1 VLLVYTRRSGTQA
14 GRGPRGEYGGVGQL
28 RLKGGEVIEEVLEA
42 EVAKHRFT
50 VEEFR
55 KMGEAGIFG
64 EDDRVELVEGEI
76 VEMTPIGWRHV
87 ESVNA
92 LTGVLA
98 DLREAGRF
106 VVSVQN
112 PLVLGEYGEH
122 YPDLVLYQAGVRGR
136 VPEAGDALVVV
147 EVADTIVSYDRN
159 VKLPLYA
166 RAGVPEAW
174 LVDLRAGIVEVHS
187 GPHAGAYGTVRT
199 YARGEVVRSA
209 TLAEIVAFGPDEV
222 LPG

>member
-1 VLLVYTRRSGTQA
+1 
-14 GRGPRGEYGGVGQL
+14 
-28 RLKGGEVIEEVLEA
+28 VIKKLLEA
-42 EVAKHRFT
+42 EVTKHRFT

-92 LTGVLA
+92 LTGMLA
-98 DLREAGRF
+98 DLRGVGRF

-112 PLVLGEYGEH
+112 PLVLGEHGEH
-122 YPDLVLYQAGVRGR
+122 YPDLVLYRAGVRGR
-136 VPEAGDALVVV
+136 VPEARDALVVV
-147 EVADTIVSYDRN
+147 EVADTSVAYDRN
-159 VKLPLYA
+159 IKLPLYA
-166 RAGVPEAW
+166 SVGVPEAW
-174 LVDLRAGIVEVHS
+174 LVDLRAGVVEVHS
-187 GPHAGAYGTVRT
+187 GPGASGYGEVRM
-199 YARGEVVRSA
+199 YARGEAVRSA
-209 TLAEIVAFGPDEV
+209 TLAEVVAFVADEV

>member
-1 VLLVYTRRSGTQA
+1 MET
-14 GRGPRGEYGGVGQL
+14 
-28 RLKGGEVIEEVLEA
+28 

-87 ESVNA
+87 ESVNTLA
-92 LTGVLA
+92 GVLA

-112 PLVLGEYGEH
+112 PLVVGEH
-122 YPDLVLYQAGVRGR
+122 YPELVLYREGVRGR
-136 VPEAGDALVVV
+136 VPEAG
-147 EVADTIVSYDRN
+147 YC
-159 VKLPLYA
+159 P
-166 RAGVPEAW
+166 P
-174 LVDLRAGIVEVHS
+174 
-187 GPHAGAYGTVRT
+187 
-199 YARGEVVRSA
+199 SA
-209 TLAEIVAFGPDEV
+209 TRHVVPAQPLSA
-222 LPG
+222 

>member
-1 VLLVYTRRSGTQA
+1 M
-14 GRGPRGEYGGVGQL
+14 
-28 RLKGGEVIEEVLEA
+28 LEA
-42 EVAKHRFT
+42 GVAKHRFT

-55 KMGEAGIFG
+55 KMGEAGIFA
-64 EDDRVELVEGEI
+64 EDDRMELVEGEI

-92 LTGVLA
+92 LTGLLA
-98 DLREAGRF
+98 DLRETGHF

-122 YPDLVLYQAGVRGR
+122 YPDLVLYREGVRGR

-147 EVADTIVSYDRN
+147 EVADTSISYDRN

-174 LVDLRAGIVEVHS
+174 LVDLRAGAIEVHS
-187 GPHAGAYGTVRT
+187 APRAGGYGTVRT
-199 YARGEVVRSA
+199 YARGEMVHSA
-209 TLAEIVAFGPDEV
+209 TLSEVVAFGTDEV
-222 LPG
+222 LPEYRVDPGTI

>member
-1 VLLVYTRRSGTQA
+1 M
-14 GRGPRGEYGGVGQL
+14 
-28 RLKGGEVIEEVLEA
+28 IEEVSEA

-76 VEMTPIGWRHV
+76 LEMTPIGWRHV
-87 ESVNA
+87 ESVNV
-92 LTGVLA
+92 LTGLLA
-98 DLREAGRF
+98 DLRETGRF

-112 PLVLGEYGEH
+112 PLVLGEHGEH
-122 YPDLVLYQAGVRGR
+122 YPDLVLYREGVRGR
-136 VPEAGDALVVV
+136 VPEARDTLVVI
-147 EVADTIVSYDRN
+147 EVADTSIYYDRN

-174 LVDLRAGIVEVHS
+174 LIDLRAGVVEVHS
-187 GPHAGAYGTVRT
+187 EPHADSYGAVQT
-199 YARGEVVRSA
+199 YAQGEVVRST
-209 TLAEIVAFGPDEV
+209 TLAEVVAFGADEV
-222 LPG
+222 LPR

>member
-1 VLLVYTRRSGTQA
+1 
-14 GRGPRGEYGGVGQL
+14 
-28 RLKGGEVIEEVLEA
+28 VIEKMLEA
-42 EVAKHRFT
+42 GDAKHRFT

-55 KMGEAGIFG
+55 KMGEAGIFA
-64 EDDRVELVEGEI
+64 EDDRMELVEGEI

-98 DLREAGRF
+98 DLRGSGRF

-112 PLVLGEYGEH
+112 PLVLGEHGEH
-122 YPDLVLYQAGVRGR
+122 YPDLVLYREGVRGR
-136 VPEAGDALVVV
+136 VPEARDALVVV
-147 EVADTIVSYDRN
+147 EVADTSLSYDRN

-174 LVDLRAGIVEVHS
+174 LVDLRAGVVEVHT
-187 GPHAGAYGTVRT
+187 GPHADGYGAVRT
-199 YARGEVVRSA
+199 YTRGEIVHSA
-209 TLAEIVAFGPDEV
+209 TLAEIVAFGTDEV

>member
-1 VLLVYTRRSGTQA
+1 M
-14 GRGPRGEYGGVGQL
+14 
-28 RLKGGEVIEEVLEA
+28 LEA
-42 EVAKHRFT
+42 GVAKHRFT

-55 KMGEAGIFG
+55 KMGQVGILG

-98 DLREAGRF
+98 DHREAGRF

-112 PLVLGEYGEH
+112 PLVLGEHGEH

-136 VPEAGDALVVV
+136 VPEAMDTLVVV
-147 EVADTIVSYDRN
+147 EVADTSVSYDRN
-159 VKLPLYA
+159 TKLPLYA
-166 RAGVPEAW
+166 SAGVPEAW
-174 LVDLRAGIVEVHS
+174 LVDLRAGVVEVHS
-187 GPHAGAYGTVRT
+187 GPRAGGYGTVGMYT
-199 YARGEVVRSA
+199 RGEVVRSA
-209 TLAEIVAFGPDEV
+209 TLAEVVAFGANEV

>member
-1 VLLVYTRRSGTQA
+1 VNTVGGLA
-14 GRGPRGEYGGVGQL
+14 GAEGR
-28 RLKGGEVIEEVLEA
+28 EVIAKVSEA

-87 ESVNA
+87 ESVNT

-112 PLVLGEYGEH
+112 PLVLGEHSEH
-122 YPDLVLYQAGVRGR
+122 YPDLVLYRAGVSGR
-136 VPEAGDALVVV
+136 VPEARDALVVV
-147 EVADTIVSYDRN
+147 EVADTSLSYDRN

-166 RAGVPEAW
+166 SARAPEAW
-174 LVDLRAGIVEVHS
+174 LMDLRAGVVEVHS
-187 GPHAGAYGTVRT
+187 EPRANGYGGVRKYT
-199 YARGEVVRSA
+199 RGEVVISA
-209 TLAEIVAFGPDEV
+209 TLAEVVAFRANEA

>member
-1 VLLVYTRRSGTQA
+1 
-14 GRGPRGEYGGVGQL
+14 
-28 RLKGGEVIEEVLEA
+28 VIEKMLEA
-42 EVAKHRFT
+42 GVAKHRFT

-55 KMGEAGIFG
+55 KMGEAGIFA
-64 EDDRVELVEGEI
+64 EDDRMELVEGEI

-98 DLREAGRF
+98 DLRGTGRF

-112 PLVLGEYGEH
+112 PLVLGEHGEH
-122 YPDLVLYQAGVRGR
+122 YPDLVLYREGVRGR

-147 EVADTIVSYDRN
+147 EVADTSVSYDRN
-159 VKLPLYA
+159 IKLPLYA
-166 RAGVPEAW
+166 HAGVPEAW
-174 LVDLRAGIVEVHS
+174 LVDLRAGVVEVHS
-187 GPHAGAYGTVRT
+187 GPRTGGYGSVRM

-209 TLAEIVAFGPDEV
+209 TLAEVVAFGADEV

>member
-1 VLLVYTRRSGTQA
+1 M
-14 GRGPRGEYGGVGQL
+14 
-28 RLKGGEVIEEVLEA
+28 EV

-55 KMGEAGIFG
+55 KMGEAGIFA
-64 EDDRVELVEGEI
+64 EDDRMELVEGEI

-92 LTGVLA
+92 LTGLLA
-98 DLREAGRF
+98 DLRETGRF

-122 YPDLVLYQAGVRGR
+122 YPDLVLYREGVRGR

-147 EVADTIVSYDRN
+147 EVADTSISYDRN

-174 LVDLRAGIVEVHS
+174 LVHLRAGVVEVHS
-187 GPHAGAYGTVRT
+187 EPHTDDGYGAVKT

-209 TLAEIVAFGPDEV
+209 ILAEVVAFGADEV

>member
-1 VLLVYTRRSGTQA
+1 M
-14 GRGPRGEYGGVGQL
+14 
-28 RLKGGEVIEEVLEA
+28 EEL
-42 EVAKHRFT
+42 AKTHRFT
-50 VEEFR
+50 VEEFH

-76 VEMTPIGWRHV
+76 VEMAPIGWRHM

-98 DLREAGRF
+98 DLRGAGGF

-112 PLVLGEYGEH
+112 PLVLGEHGEH
-122 YPDLVLYQAGVRGR
+122 YPDLVLYRVGVRGR
-136 VPEAGDALVVV
+136 VPGAGDALVVI
-147 EVADTIVSYDRN
+147 EVSDTSVSYDRN
-159 VKLPLYA
+159 VKVPLYA

-187 GPHAGAYGTVRT
+187 EPRKGGYGAIRR
-199 YARGEVVRSA
+199 YARGEGMRSA
-209 TLAEIVAFGPDEV
+209 TLVDVV
-222 LPG
+222 LPVDEMLPE

>member
-1 VLLVYTRRSGTQA
+1 ML
-14 GRGPRGEYGGVGQL
+14 P
-28 RLKGGEVIEEVLEA
+28 A

-55 KMGEAGIFG
+55 KIGEAGIFS

-76 VEMTPIGWRHV
+76 VEMAPIGWRHM

-98 DLREAGRF
+98 DLRGAGGF

-112 PLVLGEYGEH
+112 PLVVGEHGEH
-122 YPDLVLYQAGVRGR
+122 YPDLVLYRAGVRGR
-136 VPEAGDALVVV
+136 VPEARDALVVV
-147 EVADTIVSYDRN
+147 EVADTSVSYDRN

-166 RAGVPEAW
+166 RARVPEAW
-174 LVDLRAGIVEVHS
+174 LVDLRAGVVEVHS
-187 GPHAGAYGTVRT
+187 EPREGGYGLRRR
-199 YARGEVVRSA
+199 YARGEEVRSA
-209 TLAEIVAFGPDEV
+209 TLVEVAFEADEV

>member
-1 VLLVYTRRSGTQA
+1 V
-14 GRGPRGEYGGVGQL
+14 
-28 RLKGGEVIEEVLEA
+28 EEL
-42 EVAKHRFT
+42 AKTHRFT

-55 KMGEAGIFG
+55 KMGEAGIFS

-76 VEMTPIGWRHV
+76 VEMAPIGWRHM

-98 DLREAGRF
+98 DLRRAGGF

-112 PLVLGEYGEH
+112 PLVLGEHGEH
-122 YPDLVLYQAGVRGR
+122 YPDLVLYRAGVRGR
-136 VPEAGDALVVV
+136 VPEAGDALMVI
-147 EVADTIVSYDRN
+147 EVADTSVSYDRN

-174 LVDLRAGIVEVHS
+174 LVDLRAGVVEVYS
-187 GPHAGAYGTVRT
+187 EPREGGYGAIRR
-199 YARGEVVRSA
+199 YARGERVRSA
-209 TLAEIVAFGPDEV
+209 TLAGVVFPADEV

>member
-1 VLLVYTRRSGTQA
+1 M
-14 GRGPRGEYGGVGQL
+14 
-28 RLKGGEVIEEVLEA
+28 LEA

-50 VEEFR
+50 VEEFH
-55 KMGEAGIFG
+55 KLGEAGIFG

-76 VEMTPIGWRHV
+76 VEMMPIGWRHV

-98 DLREAGRF
+98 DLRGTGRF

-112 PLVLGEYGEH
+112 PLVLGEHGEH
-122 YPDLVLYQAGVRGR
+122 YPDLVLYRKGVRGR

-147 EVADTIVSYDRN
+147 EVADTSVSYDRN

-166 RAGVPEAW
+166 RAGVAEAW
-174 LVDLRAGIVEVHS
+174 LVDLRAGAIEVHS
-187 GPHAGAYGTVRT
+187 APRAGGYGTVRT

-209 TLAEIVAFGPDEV
+209 TLAEVVAFGAEEV

>member
-1 VLLVYTRRSGTQA
+1 ML
-14 GRGPRGEYGGVGQL
+14 P
-28 RLKGGEVIEEVLEA
+28 A

-76 VEMTPIGWRHV
+76 VEMAPIGWRHM

-98 DLREAGRF
+98 DLRGASGF

-122 YPDLVLYQAGVRGR
+122 YPDLVLYRAGVRGR
-136 VPEAGDALVVV
+136 VPGARDAMVVV
-147 EVADTIVSYDRN
+147 EVADTSISYDRN

-166 RAGVPEAW
+166 RGGVPEAW
-174 LVDLRAGIVEVHS
+174 LVDLRAGVVEVHS
-187 GPHAGAYGTVRT
+187 GPRAGGYGVVRT
-199 YARGEVVRSA
+199 YARGENVRSE
-209 TLAEIVAFGPDEV
+209 TLTEVIAFRAGEV

>member
-1 VLLVYTRRSGTQA
+1 V
-14 GRGPRGEYGGVGQL
+14 
-28 RLKGGEVIEEVLEA
+28 EEL
-42 EVAKHRFT
+42 AKTHSFT

-76 VEMTPIGWRHV
+76 VEMAPIGWRHV

-98 DLREAGRF
+98 DLRRAGGF

-112 PLVLGEYGEH
+112 PLVLGEHGEH
-122 YPDLVLYQAGVRGR
+122 YPDLVLYRVGVRGR

-147 EVADTIVSYDRN
+147 EVADTSVSYDKN

-174 LVDLRAGIVEVHS
+174 LVDLRAGVVEVYS
-187 GPHAGAYGTVRT
+187 EPREGGYGAIRR
-199 YARGEVVRSA
+199 YARGERVRSA
-209 TLAEIVAFGPDEV
+209 TLVEVVFEADEV

>member
-1 VLLVYTRRSGTQA
+1 M
-14 GRGPRGEYGGVGQL
+14 
-28 RLKGGEVIEEVLEA
+28 EA

-98 DLREAGRF
+98 DLRGIGRF

-112 PLVLGEYGEH
+112 PLVLGEHGEH
-122 YPDLVLYQAGVRGR
+122 YPDLVLYREGVRGR
-136 VPEAGDALVVV
+136 VPEARDALIVV
-147 EVADTIVSYDRN
+147 EVVDTSLSYDRN
-159 VKLPLYA
+159 IKLPLYA
-166 RAGVPEAW
+166 HAGVPEAW
-174 LVDLRAGIVEVHS
+174 LVDLRAGVVEVHS
-187 GPHAGAYGTVRT
+187 GPQTGGYGAVRK

-209 TLAEIVAFGPDEV
+209 TLAEVVAFGADEV

>member
-1 VLLVYTRRSGTQA
+1 
-14 GRGPRGEYGGVGQL
+14 
-28 RLKGGEVIEEVLEA
+28 LEA
-42 EVAKHRFT
+42 EVIKHRFT

-98 DLREAGRF
+98 DLRGADRF

-112 PLVLGEYGEH
+112 PLVLGEHGEH
-122 YPDLVLYQAGVRGR
+122 YPDLVLYQAGSAAGFRRRGTPWSWLR
-136 VPEAGDALVVV
+136 WP
-147 EVADTIVSYDRN
+147 TPVS
-159 VKLPLYA
+159 PTT
-166 RAGVPEAW
+166 GTSSCP
-174 LVDLRAGIVEVHS
+174 S
-187 GPHAGAYGTVRT
+187 THA
-199 YARGEVVRSA
+199 
-209 TLAEIVAFGPDEV
+209 
-222 LPG
+222 PGCRRPGW

>member
-1 VLLVYTRRSGTQA
+1 MNTA
-14 GRGPRGEYGGVGQL
+14 GGLAGAEGR
-28 RLKGGEVIEEVLEA
+28 EVIAKVSEA

-98 DLREAGRF
+98 DLRGAGRF

-112 PLVLGEYGEH
+112 PLVLGEHGEH
-122 YPDLVLYQAGVRGR
+122 YPDLVLYRAGVRGR
-136 VPEAGDALVVV
+136 VPEARDALVVV
-147 EVADTIVSYDRN
+147 EVADTSVSYDRN
-159 VKLPLYA
+159 IKLPLYA
-166 RAGVPEAW
+166 SAGVPEAW
-174 LVDLRAGIVEVHS
+174 LVDLRAGVVEVHS
-187 GPHAGAYGTVRT
+187 GPQASGYGEVRM
-199 YARGEVVRSA
+199 YARGEMVRSA
-209 TLAEIVAFGPDEV
+209 TLAEVVAFGADEV